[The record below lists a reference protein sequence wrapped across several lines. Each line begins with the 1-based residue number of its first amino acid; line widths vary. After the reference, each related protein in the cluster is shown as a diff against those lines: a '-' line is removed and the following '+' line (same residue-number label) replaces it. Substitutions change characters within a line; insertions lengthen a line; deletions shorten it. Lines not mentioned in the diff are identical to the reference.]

1 MKNLLAQALIFQYKL
16 QIENA
21 QDVIKSNNATLK
33 AVDQA
38 LNEVIVAD
46 QKIKVLGGIVQ
57 NTTRE

>member
-16 QIENA
+16 QIENS
-21 QDVIKSNNATLK
+21 QDVIRSNNATLK

-38 LNEVIVAD
+38 LNEFIVAD